1 MNETNILNIEDL
13 KKRRFAKKVL
23 NAGQKIYLIVLEES
37 FKNRKLFSRKDPL
50 DILVISDSMFEAGR
64 SKNIKRYIEVFFNFL
79 KKLHTDKNPS
89 FSSLKEKDLEKLSE
103 KRLEEI
109 ITLMKK
115 RNEREIEKVSLFFQ
129 EKKRTLINSLN
140 EK

>member
-1 MNETNILNIEDL
+1 MNETNILSIEDL

-50 DILVISDSMFEAGR
+50 DILIISDSMFEAGR
-64 SKNIKRYIEVFFNFL
+64 IKNIKRYIEVFFNFL
-79 KKLHTDKNPS
+79 KKLHVDKNPS
-89 FSSLKEKDLEKLSE
+89 FSCLKEKDLEKLSE

-129 EKKRTLINSLN
+129 EKKRNLIKSLN

>member
-79 KKLHTDKNPS
+79 KKLHTDQNPS

-129 EKKRTLINSLN
+129 EKKRDLIKSLN

>member
-64 SKNIKRYIEVFFNFL
+64 IKNIKRYIEVFFNFL

-89 FSSLKEKDLEKLSE
+89 FSCLKEKDLEKLSE

-115 RNEREIEKVSLFFQ
+115 RNEREIEKVSLYFQ
-129 EKKRTLINSLN
+129 EKKRNLIKSLN